1 MFVLNSY
8 KLYAN
13 GKVVFILWWM
23 PLLFIKEI
31 VEIYYKQLL
40 LKLSTGFS
48 IIFSISEVAECSST
62 YWNPPAKEAGLE
74 LSEYM
79 EVDKVISANQTISA
93 AQVIWKATKI
103 TLKVMMKSTII
114 MSETILKI
122 LFKAFFLSFEI
133 ICNSIIVTLK
143 PLINMYLFY
152 PNSYI
157 NFVIVTLRILTR
169 MFIKNQYYKSLRNA
183 KYLSH
188 IRKPYFAWCK
198 KIFLTI

>member
-1 MFVLNSY
+1 M
-8 KLYAN
+8 
-13 GKVVFILWWM
+13 
-23 PLLFIKEI
+23 
-31 VEIYYKQLL
+31 
-40 LKLSTGFS
+40 
-48 IIFSISEVAECSST
+48 
-62 YWNPPAKEAGLE
+62 E

-79 EVDKVISANQTISA
+79 EVDKVISANQMISA

-103 TLKVMMKSTII
+103 TLKVMMKSTIM

-133 ICNSIIVTLK
+133 ICNSIIVL
-143 PLINMYLFY
+143 YLFY

-188 IRKPYFAWCK
+188 IRKPYFA
-198 KIFLTI
+198 